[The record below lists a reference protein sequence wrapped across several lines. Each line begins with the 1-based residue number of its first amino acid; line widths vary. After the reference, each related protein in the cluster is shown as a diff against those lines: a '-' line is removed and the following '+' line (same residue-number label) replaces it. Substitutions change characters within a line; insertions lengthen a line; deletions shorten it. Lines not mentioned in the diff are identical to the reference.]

1 MRLSG
6 AKLLSNYDE
15 NQSEII
21 FNHDKNQP
29 KRKQPTLEESSRCEL
44 SRSVVLESLL

>member
-6 AKLLSNYDE
+6 AKLLSNHDE

-21 FNHDKNQP
+21 LNHDKN
-29 KRKQPTLEESSRCEL
+29 EL
-44 SRSVVLESLL
+44 KANGTDP